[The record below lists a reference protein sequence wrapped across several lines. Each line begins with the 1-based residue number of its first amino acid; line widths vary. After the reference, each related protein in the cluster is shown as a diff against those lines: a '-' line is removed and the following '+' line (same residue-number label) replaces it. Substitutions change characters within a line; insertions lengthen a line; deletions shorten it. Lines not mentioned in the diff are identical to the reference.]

1 MSIFKQYK
9 MIGLMTGTSMDGL
22 DICVSKI
29 KFFLK
34 SINVEVIKVGYVEFP
49 KKIKLNIEN
58 SLSLKKEDI
67 KTCHKSLGE
76 FMAKETHQF
85 IKKNKI
91 SNIDAVGMHGQTIEH
106 ISGVKSLQIGDPKYL
121 LNKLNVPIISN
132 FRNLDIKNGGTGAPL
147 VPFLDKI
154 LFQEEKNAVLCLNIG
169 GISNITFLPS
179 LESNG
184 NIIGFDTGPGMSLI
198 DEASKIFFNKK
209 FDKNGT
215 LSINGKPNLELVENW
230 MKNKFITSSYPKS
243 TGRKEFGLT
252 WLKRQMSV
260 LKKLDKKDIL
270 PTLASFTSSSIFYNC
285 KNFTNYDKIKK
296 IIISGGG
303 IYNTAIMSNLKN
315 KFKNI
320 LIYRSENFGID
331 SDSKEALCF
340 ALLGAAFLNN
350 TPSNIPSVTG
360 AKKPVVLGEILK

>member
-1 MSIFKQYK
+1 
-9 MIGLMTGTSMDGL
+9 MTGTSMDGL

-106 ISGVKSLQIGDPKYL
+106 VSGVKSLQIGDPKYL

-179 LESNG
+179 LESIKNYSKSAGLILKSYHSYG
-184 NIIGFDTGPGMSLI
+184 NHY
-198 DEASKIFFNKK
+198 SK
-209 FDKNGT
+209 T
-215 LSINGKPNLELVENW
+215 LSIW
-230 MKNKFITSSYPKS
+230 
-243 TGRKEFGLT
+243 R
-252 WLKRQMSV
+252 
-260 LKKLDKKDIL
+260 
-270 PTLASFTSSSIFYNC
+270 
-285 KNFTNYDKIKK
+285 KNFINSWSQ
-296 IIISGGG
+296 ISKQGFDNSFKRIWEFYLSYCEAGFK
-303 IYNTAIMSNLKN
+303 S
-315 KFKNI
+315 KNI
-320 LIYRSENFGID
+320 DLIQF
-331 SDSKEALCF
+331 
-340 ALLGAAFLNN
+340 
-350 TPSNIPSVTG
+350 SVRN
-360 AKKPVVLGEILK
+360 K